1 MSQNTRLAPDRAP
14 RAPITVRPVQAGS
27 SLAGNRLSRRTPW
40 LLLASSLTAS
50 FALFALLA
58 AASGGE
64 FSLVGAVLVGTL
76 GYLAVITLMAGL
88 IEGRR
93 QALDRLITGLV
104 TCAFALAMVPLISVG
119 ATVVSNGLARFDSEF
134 FNSSMRN
141 VTGEGGGALHAM
153 IGTLMIT
160 LAATIIAVPM
170 GLLTSIYLVEYGRGR
185 LAKTITFL
193 IDVMTGIPSIVA
205 GLFAYAVFALFLGP
219 GVRMGIVGAVS
230 LAVLMIPVVVR
241 SSEEMLR
248 LVPNELREA
257 SYALGVPKWRT
268 ILKIVLP
275 TSIAGITTG
284 IMLAI
289 ARVIGETAP
298 LLITAGFTASM
309 NYNLFSDRMQSL
321 PVYVYTQFANQ
332 GNPAFAFIERSWA
345 AALLLILIV
354 MALNLLARL
363 VAKWFSPKFG
373 R

>member
-1 MSQNTRLAPDRAP
+1 MLQQSTRKEKRIAPVA
-14 RAPITVRPVQAGS
+14 ITVRPGLAGS
-27 SLAGNRLSRRTPW
+27 ALAGNRLSRGTPW
-40 LLLASSLTAS
+40 YVLGGSLVAA

-58 AASGGE
+58 AASGSA
-64 FSLVGAVLVGTL
+64 FSVTGAIVVGALAYLVI
-76 GYLAVITLMAGL
+76 ITILSASV
-88 IEGRR
+88 EGRR
-93 QALDRLITGLV
+93 QATDRFVTALV
-104 TCAFALAMVPLISVG
+104 SGAFLLAVVPLVSV
-119 ATVVSNGLARFDSEF
+119 AVTVISNGMARFDGEF

-153 IGTLMIT
+153 IGTLLIT
-160 LAATIIAVPM
+160 LAATVISVPL
-170 GLLTSIYLVEYGRGR
+170 GLMTSIYLVEYGRGR

-193 IDVMTGIPSIVA
+193 VDVMTGIPSIVA
-205 GLFAYAVFALFLGP
+205 GLFAYALFALFFGP
-219 GVRMGIVGAVS
+219 GVRMGIVGAVALS
-230 LAVLMIPVVVR
+230 VLMIPVVVR

-268 ILKIVLP
+268 IVKVVLP

-284 IMLAI
+284 IMLAV

-309 NYNLFSDRMQSL
+309 NYNLVQDRMQSL
-321 PVYVYTQFANQ
+321 PVYVYTQFMNQ
-332 GNPAFAFIERSWA
+332 GNPAFAFIDRAWA
-345 AALLLILIV
+345 AALVLILIV

-363 VAKWFSPKFG
+363 VARWFSPKTG

>member
-1 MSQNTRLAPDRAP
+1 MAL
-14 RAPITVRPVQAGS
+14 TVRTVTPGS
-27 SLAGNRLSRRTPW
+27 ALAGNRLPRTTPW
-40 LLLASSLTAS
+40 LVLAGALLAS
-50 FALFALLA
+50 FALFGLLA
-58 AASGGE
+58 AASGGTL
-64 FSLVGAVLVGTL
+64 SVVGAVLVAAIL
-76 GYLAVITLMAGL
+76 YLLVITVMSA
-88 IEGRR
+88 IVEGTR
-93 QALDRLITGLV
+93 QAMDRFVTGLV
-104 TCAFALAMVPLISVG
+104 TGAFLLAMVPLVSVG
-119 ATVVSNGLARFDSEF
+119 ITVVSNGLARFDGEF

-141 VTGEGGGALHAM
+141 ITGEGGGALHAM
-153 IGTLMIT
+153 IGTLLIT
-160 LAATIIAVPM
+160 LAATIISVPL
-170 GLLTSIYLVEYGRGR
+170 GLMTSIYLVEYGRGR

-193 IDVMTGIPSIVA
+193 VDVMTGIPSIVA
-205 GLFAYAVFALFLGP
+205 GLFAYALFAVFLGP
-219 GVRMGIVGAVS
+219 GVRMGIVGAVALS
-230 LAVLMIPVVVR
+230 VLMIPVVVR

-257 SYALGVPKWRT
+257 AYALGVPKWRT
-268 ILKIVLP
+268 IVKVVLP

-309 NYNLFSDRMQSL
+309 NYNLFQDRMQSL

-332 GNPAFAFIERSWA
+332 GNPAFAFFERAWA

-363 VAKWFSPKFG
+363 IAKWFAPKTG